1 MLLFRKTNR
10 LPVDP
15 AQEEDIVKNAMP
27 DPEEDSPLAN
37 KLAEIYTEQAEALK
51 SNLRT
56 NMHVHMTALTPK

>member
-1 MLLFRKTNR
+1 
-10 LPVDP
+10 
-15 AQEEDIVKNAMP
+15 MP

-56 NMHVHMTALTPK
+56 NMHIHMTALTPKKHF